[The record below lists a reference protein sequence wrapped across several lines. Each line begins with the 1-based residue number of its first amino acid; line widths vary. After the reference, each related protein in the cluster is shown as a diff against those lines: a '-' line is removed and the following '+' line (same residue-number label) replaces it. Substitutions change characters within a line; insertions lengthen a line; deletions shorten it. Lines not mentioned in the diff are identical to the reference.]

1 MLAYVDLFFFLEL
14 SLEKDSENL
23 HWLCG
28 MVTMIMWSIKIHVT
42 SFLISKKAS
51 NFKKKFDD
59 CYHLSFY
66 TFSFLHVYTGS
77 FCAFKNMW
85 IQGNV
90 WCAEEDR
97 LRRGQ
102 SFKRYLKHFN
112 AEKRQR
118 ITYSWWF
125 LKARTNASRYKW

>member
-1 MLAYVDLFFFLEL
+1 MLPCVDLFFFPEL

-28 MVTMIMWSIKIHVT
+28 MVAMIMWSIKIHVT
-42 SFLISKKAS
+42 GFLIFKKAS
-51 NFKKKFDD
+51 NLKKVWWL
-59 CYHLSFY
+59 LSF
-66 TFSFLHVYTGS
+66 TFLYFFLFACIYRY
-77 FCAFKNMW
+77 FCVFKNMW

-97 LRRGQ
+97 LRREQ

-112 AEKRQR
+112 AEERQR